1 MPLLVLSETG
11 RNHEGPKERAPVRGK
26 AGVMRVTQGETEGQ
40 SENQRSDECGEVI
53 TDATAESQ
61 DRALAV
67 VQRLLTEHG
76 IRAHRHNTISLGLY
90 GNHVDL
96 PTWPNRPD
104 SRTWVKRHPPELAV
118 IGPHG
123 WRDITVTMGS
133 RSGCYLVSIR
143 NGPDL
148 QTVGQE
154 QPEKVVD
161 LILAA
166 RET

>member
-1 MPLLVLSETG
+1 
-11 RNHEGPKERAPVRGK
+11 
-26 AGVMRVTQGETEGQ
+26 MRVTKAETEGQ
-40 SENQRSDECGEVI
+40 NENQRGDEYGETI

-61 DRALAV
+61 DEALAV
-67 VQRLLTEHG
+67 VQRLLTERG
-76 IRAHRHNTISLGLY
+76 IRSHRHNTISLGLY
-90 GNHVDL
+90 GSHLDL

-104 SRTWVKRHPPELAV
+104 SRTWMKRHPPELAV
-118 IGPHG
+118 IGPQG
-123 WRDITVTMGS
+123 WRDATVTVGS

-148 QTVGQE
+148 QAVGQE

-166 RET
+166 RGT

>member
-1 MPLLVLSETG
+1 MT
-11 RNHEGPKERAPVRGK
+11 K
-26 AGVMRVTQGETEGQ
+26 AETEGQ
-40 SENQRSDECGEVI
+40 NENQRGDEYGETI

-61 DRALAV
+61 DEALAV
-67 VQRLLTEHG
+67 VQRLLTERG
-76 IRAHRHNTISLGLY
+76 IRSHRHNTISLGLY
-90 GNHVDL
+90 GSHLDL

-104 SRTWVKRHPPELAV
+104 SRTWMKRHPPELAV
-118 IGPHG
+118 IGPQG
-123 WRDITVTMGS
+123 WRDATVTVGS

-148 QTVGQE
+148 QAVGQE

-166 RET
+166 RGT

>member
-1 MPLLVLSETG
+1 
-11 RNHEGPKERAPVRGK
+11 
-26 AGVMRVTQGETEGQ
+26 MRVTQGETERQ
-40 SENQRSDECGEVI
+40 SESQGGDECGEVI

-67 VQRLLTEHG
+67 VHRLLTEHG

-118 IGPHG
+118 IGPQG
-123 WRDITVTMGS
+123 RRDVTVTMES

-148 QTVGQE
+148 QAVGQE
-154 QPEKVVD
+154 QPGKVVD

-166 RET
+166 RGM

>member
-1 MPLLVLSETG
+1 
-11 RNHEGPKERAPVRGK
+11 
-26 AGVMRVTQGETEGQ
+26 MRVTRGETEGQ
-40 SENQRSDECGEVI
+40 GENQRGDECGEVI
-53 TDATAESQ
+53 NDATAESQ

-104 SRTWVKRHPPELAV
+104 SRTWVKRHPPELTV
-118 IGPHG
+118 KGPQG
-123 WRDITVTMGS
+123 WRDVTVTVGP

-143 NGPDL
+143 NGSDL
-148 QTVGQE
+148 QAVGQG

-161 LILAA
+161 LILAV

>member
-1 MPLLVLSETG
+1 
-11 RNHEGPKERAPVRGK
+11 
-26 AGVMRVTQGETEGQ
+26 MRVTQGETEGQ
-40 SENQRSDECGEVI
+40 SESQGGDECGEVI
-53 TDATAESQ
+53 TDAAAESQ

-104 SRTWVKRHPPELAV
+104 SRTWMKRHPPELAV
-118 IGPHG
+118 IGPQG
-123 WRDITVTMGS
+123 WRDITVTVGP

-143 NGPDL
+143 NGPEL
-148 QTVGQE
+148 EAVGQE

-166 RET
+166 REM